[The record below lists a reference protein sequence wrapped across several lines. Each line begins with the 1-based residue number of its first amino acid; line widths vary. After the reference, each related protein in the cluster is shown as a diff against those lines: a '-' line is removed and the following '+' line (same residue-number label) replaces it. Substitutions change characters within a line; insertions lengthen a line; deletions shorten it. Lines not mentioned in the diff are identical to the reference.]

1 LTHTTDNE
9 LVKQAQAGDY
19 QAFESLV
26 SRHERPLYATAWHLT
41 HKHHDAQDV
50 VQNAFLAALE
60 HLSSFRQE
68 ASFST
73 WVTRI
78 AVNFALKLLRARR
91 QHPMVALDAPDED
104 GGAVPVPEYI
114 ADWRNDPSQT
124 VQRRELRTILDDAV
138 SRLPEGQRFVFVL
151 RDVQGLSVRETA
163 QVLQL
168 TESNVKVRLL
178 RARLALRELLTKRF
192 GDPATRQQ
200 PHDHDHSFL
209 AARLTA
215 HDEAG
220 KPLAAG
226 MTEASTEDE
235 T

>member
-1 LTHTTDNE
+1 MPHTTDNE
-9 LVKQAQAGDY
+9 LVKQAQVGDY

-26 SRHERPLYATAWHLT
+26 SRHERPLYAAAWHLT
-41 HKHHDAQDV
+41 HNHHDAQDV
-50 VQNAFLAALE
+50 VQNAFLAAME
-60 HLSSFRQE
+60 HLSSFRQD

-91 QHPMVALDAPDED
+91 QHPSVAMDAADGD
-104 GGAVPVPEYI
+104 GGAVPIPQYI
-114 ADWRNDPSQT
+114 ADWRSDPARA
-124 VQRRELRTILDDAV
+124 VQRRELRAILDDAV
-138 SRLPEGQRFVFVL
+138 LRLPEGQRLVFVL

-168 TESNVKVRLL
+168 TENNVKVRLL

-200 PHDHDHSFL
+200 PHEHDHSFL
-209 AARLTA
+209 AARPNA
-215 HDEAG
+215 RDEAG

-226 MTEASTEDE
+226 MTEASMEDE